1 MTHFKNRESWEEFK
15 LTYNLTEDHV
25 QILQEMSK
33 VYLASEGI
41 VALLAV
47 LYGTISII
55 AVIGNLLVMF
65 VVISRRN
72 MQTVTNIFI
81 ANLAFSDVILGL
93 FAIPFQ
99 FQTAVLQRWTIAD
112 FMCKVAPF
120 VKTLSVNVSIFSLT
134 LIAIDRYIAVIYP
147 LRAGVHKVVAIFV
160 LAVIWIVSIGSSIPE
175 ALYYEIR
182 VVFSV
187 KELKEKKI
195 CTADWPQG
203 DFYIYYCVF
212 LFLAQYVIPL
222 AIITF
227 SYIRI
232 TCRIWGSGPP
242 GMETSLR
249 KDSTRHRN
257 KKKVGHHLLL
267 FLAYVIKL
275 RKIKSYLYQSLSTKV
290 KYGFLIC

>member
-120 VKTLSVNVSIFSLT
+120 VKNLSVNVSIFSLT

-160 LAVIWIVSIGSSIPE
+160 LAVIWIISIGSSIPE
-175 ALYYEIR
+175 ALYYEIG

-187 KELKEKKI
+187 KELQERKI
-195 CTADWPQG
+195 CRAEWPEG

-212 LFLAQYVIPL
+212 ILLAQYIVPL
-222 AIITF
+222 SIITF

-232 TCRIWGSGPP
+232 ACRTWGSDLP
-242 GMETSLR
+242 GMQTYLR
-249 KDSTRHRN
+249 QDSSRSRN
-257 KKKVGHHLLL
+257 KKKVDD
-267 FLAYVIKL
+267 FNINYYNV
-275 RKIKSYLYQSLSTKV
+275 
-290 KYGFLIC
+290 

>member
-1 MTHFKNRESWEEFK
+1 MKVLINIMSHFPNEESWEDFK
-15 LTYNLTEDHV
+15 LKFNLTDEHV
-25 QILQEMSK
+25 EILQKMSK
-33 VYLASEGI
+33 TYIASGGI

-120 VKTLSVNVSIFSLT
+120 VKNLSVNVSIFSLT

-147 LRAGVHKVVAIFV
+147 LRAGFHKVVAIFV
-160 LAVIWIVSIGSSIPE
+160 LAVIWIISIGSSIPE
-175 ALYYEIR
+175 ALYYEIG

-187 KELKEKKI
+187 KELQERKI
-195 CTADWPQG
+195 CRVEWPEG

-212 LFLAQYVIPL
+212 LLLTQYIVPL
-222 AIITF
+222 SIITF
-227 SYIRI
+227 LYIRI
-232 TCRIWGSGPP
+232 ACRIWGSDLP
-242 GMETSLR
+242 GMQTHLR
-249 KDSTRHRN
+249 QGSSRSRN
-257 KKKVGHHLLL
+257 KKKVDD
-267 FLAYVIKL
+267 FNINYYNV
-275 RKIKSYLYQSLSTKV
+275 
-290 KYGFLIC
+290 

>member
-120 VKTLSVNVSIFSLT
+120 VKNLSVNVSIFSLT

-160 LAVIWIVSIGSSIPE
+160 LAVIWIISIGSSIPE
-175 ALYYEIR
+175 ALYYEIG

-187 KELKEKKI
+187 KELQERKI
-195 CTADWPQG
+195 CRVEWPEG

-212 LFLAQYVIPL
+212 LLLTQYIVPL
-222 AIITF
+222 SIITF

-232 TCRIWGSGPP
+232 ACRIWGSDLP
-242 GMETSLR
+242 GMQTYLR
-249 KDSTRHRN
+249 QGSSRSRN
-257 KKKVGHHLLL
+257 KKKVDD
-267 FLAYVIKL
+267 FNINYYNA
-275 RKIKSYLYQSLSTKV
+275 
-290 KYGFLIC
+290 